1 MCLSVKWDSLSC
13 SYTSI
18 SFLDKELSC
27 PFQLYSRFYVPKITI
42 EACLTVRI
50 IENGGVMV
58 NVLASSAVGRRF
70 QSRSSQTNGYKIGIC
85 CFSTKHTALKIKDN
99 DR

>member
-1 MCLSVKWDSLSC
+1 M
-13 SYTSI
+13 
-18 SFLDKELSC
+18 
-27 PFQLYSRFYVPKITI
+27 FQQITT

-58 NVLASSAVGRRF
+58 NVLASRSAGRRF

-99 DR
+99 DRLARNHDNLSEWSGATCLPHGLLFQ